1 MNSINLENTY
11 TSLPQEFFRYTEAE
25 TMPDVKLIKIN
36 EQLADLLD
44 IDIGFLTSQAGLRFL
59 SGKNSGNLPNS
70 ISLAYAGHQFGHF
83 VPQLG
88 DGRAVLLGDKIC
100 KDGVRRDIQLKGS
113 GKTYFSR
120 GGDGRAGIG
129 PVIREYLISES
140 MHHLG
145 VPTTRSLAVLS
156 TGEKVVREQ
165 VTPGAMLARVATS
178 HVRVG
183 TFEFL
188 ALRNQKE
195 NIRKLADFMIERSHP
210 DLSEKKKKYELFFER
225 IVKGQARLVAQW
237 NSVGFIHGVMN
248 TDNTSISYE
257 TIDYGPCAFMDS
269 YEANKVFSSIDQF
282 GRYAFSNQAR
292 VAPWNLSRLAETMLF
307 LISENTSK
315 AIKVVEEILFDFDE
329 HFNNSLDILSSHKL
343 GIKNNSKKTSSLY
356 SEFLN
361 LMEAGKAD
369 FTGTFKSLK
378 ETLIKEDNTIFFD
391 NFKNSDED
399 NQSTISQW
407 LGAWRK
413 LLQENSESKTEAIE
427 LLSSSNPKFI
437 MRNHLVENAIG
448 KATKG
453 DFSDF
458 DILCDLLITPF
469 EAKENHE
476 TFYNAPRDSEV
487 VHQTFCGT

>member
-11 TSLPQEFFRYTEAE
+11 TSLPQEFFRYNEAE

-59 SGKNSGNLPNS
+59 SGKNSENLPNP
-70 ISLAYAGHQFGHF
+70 ISLAYAGHQFGHL

-120 GGDGRAGIG
+120 GGDGRAGVG
-129 PVIREYLISES
+129 PVIREYLMSES
-140 MHHLG
+140 MHYLG
-145 VPTTRSLAVLS
+145 VPTTRSLAVLL
-156 TGEKVVREQ
+156 TGEKVVREE
-165 VTPGAMLARVATS
+165 VSPGAMLARVATS

-183 TFEFL
+183 TFEFF
-188 ALRNQKE
+188 AIRNQKD
-195 NIRKLADFMIERSHP
+195 NVRKLADFMIERSHP

-225 IVKGQARLVAQW
+225 IVTGQASLVAQW

-248 TDNTSISYE
+248 TDNTSISCE

-269 YEANKVFSSIDQF
+269 FEANKVFSSIDQF

-292 VAPWNLSRLAETMLF
+292 VAPWNLSRLAETILF
-307 LISENTSK
+307 LISENTSE
-315 AIKVVEEILFDFDE
+315 AIKFVEGILSDFDK
-329 HFNNSLDILSSHKL
+329 HFNNSLDILSSRKL
-343 GIKNNSKKTSSLY
+343 GIKNKSKTTISLY
-356 SEFLN
+356 SDLLN
-361 LMEAGKAD
+361 LMEIGKAD
-369 FTGTFKSLK
+369 FTHTFKSLK
-378 ETLIKEDNTIFFD
+378 TILIKEDNSIFLN
-391 NFKNSDED
+391 NFRDLNEENQRSLSKWLGDWRKILKED
-399 NQSTISQW
+399 ND
-407 LGAWRK
+407 
-413 LLQENSESKTEAIE
+413 SKTEAIE
-427 LLSSSNPKFI
+427 LLSASNPEFI
-437 MRNHLVENAIG
+437 MRNHLVEKSIR

-458 DILCDLLITPF
+458 EILSDLLLNPF
-469 EAKENHE
+469 EMKENYE
-476 TFYNAPRDSEV
+476 AFYKAPTDREV

>member
-11 TSLPQEFFRYTEAE
+11 TSLPQEFFKYTEAE
-25 TMPDVKLIKIN
+25 TMPDIKLIKIN

-44 IDIGFLTSQAGLRFL
+44 IDISFLTSQTGLRFL
-59 SGKNSGNLPNS
+59 SGKSFDNLPDS
-70 ISLAYAGHQFGHF
+70 ISLAYAGHQFGHL

-129 PVIREYLISES
+129 PVIREYLMSES
-140 MHHLG
+140 MHYLG

-156 TGEKVVREQ
+156 TGEKVVREE

-183 TFEFL
+183 TFEFF
-188 ALRNQKE
+188 ALRNQKD

-210 DLSEKKKKYELFFER
+210 DLSGKKKKYELFFER
-225 IVKGQARLVAQW
+225 IVSGQASLVAQW
-237 NSVGFIHGVMN
+237 NSIGFIHGVMN

-269 YEANKVFSSIDQF
+269 YQANKVFSSIDQF

-292 VAPWNLSRLAETMLF
+292 VAPWNLSRLAETIIF
-307 LISENTSK
+307 LISENTSE
-315 AIKVVEEILFDFDE
+315 AIKVVEEILSDFDK
-329 HFNNSLDILSSHKL
+329 HFNNSLDILSSRKL
-343 GIKNNSKKTSSLY
+343 GIRNNSRKTSSLY
-356 SEFLN
+356 SELLN
-361 LMEAGKAD
+361 LMEVGKAD
-369 FTGTFKSLK
+369 FTHTFKSLK
-378 ETLIKEDNTIFFD
+378 AIFIKEDNSIFLD
-391 NFKNSDED
+391 NFRNLNEE
-399 NQSTISQW
+399 NQHALSNW
-407 LGAWRK
+407 LGDWK
-413 LLQENSESKTEAIE
+413 KFLEENNDSKTKVIE
-427 LLSSSNPKFI
+427 LLNASNPEFI
-437 MRNHLVENAIG
+437 MRNHLVEKSIR

-458 DILCDLLITPF
+458 EILSDLLLKPF
-469 EAKENHE
+469 EMKEKYE
-476 TFYNAPRDSEV
+476 AFYKAPTDREV

>member
-11 TSLPQEFFRYTEAE
+11 TSLPPEFFRYTEAE
-25 TMPDVKLIKIN
+25 TMPDVTVITIN

-44 IDIGFLTSQAGLRFL
+44 IDIGFLKSQSGLRFL
-59 SGKNSGNLPNS
+59 SGKNSKTLPNS
-70 ISLAYAGHQFGHF
+70 ISLAYAGHQFGHL

-100 KDGVRRDIQLKGS
+100 QDGVRRDIQLKGS

-145 VPTTRSLAVLS
+145 VPTTRSLAVLL
-156 TGEKVVREQ
+156 TGEKVFRTEVS
-165 VTPGAMLARVATS
+165 PGAMLARVAKS

-183 TFEFL
+183 TFEFF
-188 ALRNQKE
+188 AIRNQKDH
-195 NIRKLADFMIERSHP
+195 IRKLADFMIERSHP
-210 DLSEKKKKYELFFER
+210 DLSDNKEKYKLFFER
-225 IVKGQARLVAQW
+225 IVKGQASLVAQW

-248 TDNTSISYE
+248 TDNTSISCE

-269 YEANKVFSSIDQF
+269 YEANKVFSSIDQY
-282 GRYAFSNQAR
+282 GRYAFSNQSR
-292 VAPWNLSRLAETMLF
+292 VAPWNLSRLAETILF
-307 LISENTSK
+307 LISKNTSD
-315 AIKVVEEILFDFDE
+315 AIKVVEKILFDFDKK
-329 HFNNSLDILSSHKL
+329 FNASLDILSSRKL
-343 GIKNNSKKTSSLY
+343 GFKNYSKKTSSLY
-356 SEFLN
+356 SELLN
-361 LMEAGKAD
+361 LMEVGKAD

-378 ETLIKEDNTIFFD
+378 ETLIKEDNTIFLN
-391 NFKNSDED
+391 NFRNLDEE
-399 NQSTISQW
+399 NQHAISQW

-427 LLSSSNPKFI
+427 FLSSSNPTFI

-458 DILCDLLITPF
+458 DILRDLLTMPF
-469 EAKENHE
+469 EIKENHE
-476 TFYNAPRDSEV
+476 EFYKPPTASQV

>member
-59 SGKNSGNLPNS
+59 SGKNSENLPNS
-70 ISLAYAGHQFGHF
+70 ISLAYAGHQFGHL

-156 TGEKVVREQ
+156 TGEKVVREE

-183 TFEFL
+183 TFEFF

-210 DLSEKKKKYELFFER
+210 DLCEKKKKYELFFER
-225 IVKGQARLVAQW
+225 IVIGQARLVAQW

-292 VAPWNLSRLAETMLF
+292 VAPWNLSRLAETILF
-307 LISENTSK
+307 LISENTSE
-315 AIKVVEEILFDFDE
+315 AIKVVEEILFDFDK
-329 HFNNSLDILSSHKL
+329 HFNNSLDILSSRKL
-343 GIKNNSKKTSSLY
+343 GIKNNSKNTSSLY
-356 SEFLN
+356 SELLN

-369 FTGTFKSLK
+369 FTHTFKSLK
-378 ETLIKEDNTIFFD
+378 AILIKEDTSIFLN
-391 NFKNSDED
+391 NFIGLDED
-399 NQSTISQW
+399 NQRALNKW
-407 LGAWRK
+407 LGDWK
-413 LLQENSESKTEAIE
+413 KFMKENNESKAKAID
-427 LLSSSNPKFI
+427 LLSSSNPEFI
-437 MRNHLVENAIG
+437 MRNHLVEKSIV
-448 KATKG
+448 KATED

-458 DILCDLLITPF
+458 EILSDLLINPY
-469 EAKENHE
+469 EIKENHE
-476 TFYNAPRDSEV
+476 AFYKAPTNKEV
-487 VHQTFCGT
+487 VHKTFCGT

>member
-25 TMPDVKLIKIN
+25 TMPDIKLIKIN
-36 EQLADLLD
+36 EQLSDLLD
-44 IDIGFLTSQAGLRFL
+44 IDISFLKSQAGLRFL
-59 SGKNSGNLPNS
+59 SGKNSEFLPNS
-70 ISLAYAGHQFGHF
+70 ISLAYAGHQFGHL

-156 TGEKVVREQ
+156 TGEKVVREE

-183 TFEFL
+183 TFEFF
-188 ALRNQKE
+188 ALRNQRD

-210 DLSEKKKKYELFFER
+210 DLSEKKKKYELFFEK
-225 IVKGQARLVAQW
+225 IVIGQAHLVAQW

-292 VAPWNLSRLAETMLF
+292 VAPWNLSRLAETILF
-307 LISENTSK
+307 LISENTSE
-315 AIKVVEEILFDFDE
+315 AIKVVEEILVDFDK
-329 HFNNSLDILSSHKL
+329 HFNNSFDILSSRKL

-356 SEFLN
+356 SELLN

-369 FTGTFKSLK
+369 FTHTFKSLK
-378 ETLIKEDNTIFFD
+378 AILTKKDTSFFLN
-391 NFKNSDED
+391 NFIGLNED
-399 NQSTISQW
+399 NQRALSKW
-407 LGAWRK
+407 LGDWKK
-413 LLQENSESKTEAIE
+413 LMKENNESKATAIE
-427 LLSSSNPKFI
+427 LLSSSNPEFI
-437 MRNHLVENAIG
+437 MRNHLVEKSIV
-448 KATKG
+448 KATEG

-458 DILCDLLITPF
+458 EILSDLLINPY
-469 EAKENHE
+469 EMKENYE
-476 TFYNAPRDSEV
+476 AFYKAPTNKEV
-487 VHQTFCGT
+487 VHKTFCGT

>member
-11 TSLPQEFFRYTEAE
+11 TSLPPEFFRYTKAE
-25 TMPDVKLIKIN
+25 NMPDVKLIKTN

-44 IDIGFLTSQAGLRFL
+44 IDISFLKSQNGLRFL
-59 SGKNSGNLPNS
+59 SGKNAENLPKS
-70 ISLAYAGHQFGHF
+70 ISLAYAGHQFGHL

-129 PVIREYLISES
+129 PVIREYLMSES
-140 MHHLG
+140 MHYLG
-145 VPTTRSLAVLS
+145 VPTTSSLAVLL
-156 TGEKVVREQ
+156 TGEKVVREE
-165 VTPGAMLARVATS
+165 VSPGAMLARVATS

-183 TFEFL
+183 TFEFF
-188 ALRNQKE
+188 AIRNQKD
-195 NIRKLADFMIERSHP
+195 NVRKLADFMIERSHP

-225 IVKGQARLVAQW
+225 IVTGQASLVAQW

-257 TIDYGPCAFMDS
+257 TIDYGPCAFMDA

-292 VAPWNLSRLAETMLF
+292 VAPWNLSRLAETILF
-307 LISENTSK
+307 LISENTSE
-315 AIKVVEEILFDFDE
+315 AIKIVEEILFDFDK
-329 HFNNSLDILSSHKL
+329 HFKNSLDILSASKL
-343 GIKNNSKKTSSLY
+343 GIKNNSKKISSLY
-356 SEFLN
+356 SELLN
-361 LMEAGKAD
+361 LMEVGKAD
-369 FTGTFKSLK
+369 FTHTFKSLK
-378 ETLIKEDNTIFFD
+378 TILIKEDNSIFLN
-391 NFKNSDED
+391 NFRGLDED
-399 NQSTISQW
+399 KQSALSKW
-407 LGAWRK
+407 LGNWRK
-413 LLQENSESKTEAIE
+413 FLKANNESKTKAIE
-427 LLSSSNPKFI
+427 LLSSSNPEFI
-437 MRNHLVENAIG
+437 MRNHIVEKCIG
-448 KATKG
+448 KAKKG

-458 DILCDLLITPF
+458 EILSDLLLNPF
-469 EAKENHE
+469 EMKENYKA
-476 TFYNAPRDSEV
+476 FYKAPKDTEV